1 MGSQKLSSG
10 LITSHSHSNSK
21 YAMISSGKVFII
33 CYLIFSPA
41 VLSFTVPAAIHDLF
55 KSEEDVNRQGHFTQ
69 GQDRTIDVPD
79 NVLEVAAV
87 GFVAGLAGSL
97 FSLSAT
103 TTTSTTTAATTTAT

>member
-1 MGSQKLSSG
+1 MGQASPHLTNIQT
-10 LITSHSHSNSK
+10 IK

-41 VLSFTVPAAIHDLF
+41 VLSFTVPASINNLF
-55 KSEEDVNRQGHFTQ
+55 KSEDVNRHGQFTE

-97 FSLSAT
+97 FSLSAATTTTT
-103 TTTSTTTAATTTAT
+103 TTTSTAASTTTST